1 MNTSTQHPNNH
12 AAVPMLSSDGFAH
25 PARLASRPGTRW
37 LALSAV
43 VGPISFTLA
52 WLILGFVSPGFTLF
66 GARISPYSPI
76 STPISGLG
84 LGPTAPLMNTAF
96 VICGAF
102 LLVGVVGVFQSIR
115 EIGAVARWSC
125 TALLALTGLGAA
137 MDGIF
142 TLQSFFLHFVGY
154 ALACGTPVLSFLVA
168 GLVLRGIPSFRR
180 LGNWLLLAS
189 PLTLVLFLISL
200 VTLNVTEVEAG
211 RGVAGLTERIVVVEV
226 VAWFAAM
233 GWLAFRRS

>member
-1 MNTSTQHPNNH
+1 
-12 AAVPMLSSDGFAH
+12 
-25 PARLASRPGTRW
+25 
-37 LALSAV
+37 
-43 VGPISFTLA
+43 
-52 WLILGFVSPGFTLF
+52 
-66 GARISPYSPI
+66 
-76 STPISGLG
+76 
-84 LGPTAPLMNTAF
+84 
-96 VICGAF
+96 
-102 LLVGVVGVFQSIR
+102 
-115 EIGAVARWSC
+115 
-125 TALLALTGLGAA
+125 

-189 PLTLVLFLISL
+189 PLTLILFLISL

-211 RGVAGLTERIVVVEV
+211 QGVAGLTERFVVVEV